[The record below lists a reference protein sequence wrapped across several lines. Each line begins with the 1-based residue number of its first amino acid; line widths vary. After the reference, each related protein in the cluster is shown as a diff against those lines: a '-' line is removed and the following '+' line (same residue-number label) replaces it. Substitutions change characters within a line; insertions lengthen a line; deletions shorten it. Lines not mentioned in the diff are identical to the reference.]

1 MSGATADRF
10 QLKDRGYLKEGCF
23 ADITVFN
30 EDDMKAATPDQYKA
44 FGIKQVVINGK
55 TVLDGDALDEEAIKT
70 SGRVI
75 RCS

>member
-30 EDDMKAATPDQYKA
+30 EEEMKNGVPDQYRP
-44 FGIKQVVINGK
+44 FGIIRVIINGR
-55 TVLDGDALDEEAIKT
+55 TVLDGDKLDEQAIKT